1 MVDIFSA
8 IHFHSL
14 CSLSID
20 KKKSEPK
27 RTSNQIQ
34 TKYIYLYI
42 ERTNFS
48 WKLFRRSQHAIHC
61 IELGRFFLLFQFT
74 LFCEYFLLSFL
85 RSLRVVFSSSFF
97 FWVVVAFFRNFE
109 AWRECAN
116 ARYQLHCGESIRS
129 VVFNHGTQITFR
141 PFGCCCF
148 FPHVF
153 VWLYSRSTE
162 NTHSNG
168 FEFHRVGHSFRFP
181 FSFIRRPKPNA
192 NKRLIHRTQKKLT
205 LYTIK

>member
-1 MVDIFSA
+1 M
-8 IHFHSL
+8 HFHSL

-20 KKKSEPK
+20 KK
-27 RTSNQIQ
+27 RANQNERV
-34 TKYIYLYI
+34 TKYKQYIYIYRAHKFLMEIISSFTARYTLY
-42 ERTNFS
+42 RTWQVFFS
-48 WKLFRRSQHAIHC
+48 CFN
-61 IELGRFFLLFQFT
+61 LLFFVSIFFSP
-74 LFCEYFLLSFL
+74 LFVRFVWF
-85 RSLRVVFSSSFF
+85 FSSSFF

-153 VWLYSRSTE
+153 VRLYSRSTE

-192 NKRLIHRTQKKLT
+192 NKRLIHQTQKKLT

>member
-1 MVDIFSA
+1 MEIISSFTARYTLYRTWQVFSVV
-8 IHFHSL
+8 
-14 CSLSID
+14 SI
-20 KKKSEPK
+20 
-27 RTSNQIQ
+27 
-34 TKYIYLYI
+34 Y
-42 ERTNFS
+42 
-48 WKLFRRSQHAIHC
+48 
-61 IELGRFFLLFQFT
+61 
-74 LFCEYFLLSFL
+74 SFL
-85 RSLRVVFSSSFF
+85 WVFSSLLSSFASCGFFLFSFF
-97 FWVVVAFFRNFE
+97 FRVVVAFFRNFE

-192 NKRLIHRTQKKLT
+192 NKRLIHQTQKKLT